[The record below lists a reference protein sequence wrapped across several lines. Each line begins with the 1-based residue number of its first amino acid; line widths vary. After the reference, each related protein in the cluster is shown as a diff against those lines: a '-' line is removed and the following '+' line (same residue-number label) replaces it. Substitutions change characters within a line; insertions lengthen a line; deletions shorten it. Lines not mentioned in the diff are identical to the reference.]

1 MYVMNLLNNSYKN
14 HYLISELVINYLA
27 VDTNVKNK
35 KTTRKGGF
43 FVQNYICEKIVG
55 ILIS

>member
-1 MYVMNLLNNSYKN
+1 MYVMNLFNNSYKN

-35 KTTRKGGF
+35 KTTFQVVF
-43 FVQNYICEKIVG
+43 FTQNYICEKFIG
-55 ILIS
+55 IY